1 MCDIYL
7 MRHGRTAMDVLKRSD
22 GWLDLP
28 LSDKGRMGLIPA
40 QQHLK
45 LEPINAIHAA
55 PLRRTQETAHI
66 MASGI
71 VKCPTT
77 FSCPEAMT
85 WNLGVNAGLPK
96 EEAKPKVKEL
106 LAHPDTSPIGG
117 ESYNEFK
124 KRFMAWFKARV
135 KECKAKGKPCLIVCS
150 GSNLRLLG
158 TVLCKNRDEFN
169 LDEGGLVKLRQID
182 GKWHAQTLIG
192 DGADPEEIS

>member
-1 MCDIYL
+1 MIIYL
-7 MRHGRTAMDVLKRSD
+7 MRHGATPMDVLKRSD

-45 LEPINAIHAA
+45 LEPIKAVYAP

-66 MASGI
+66 VASGLLKNP
-71 VKCPTT
+71 VV

-85 WNLGVNAGLPK
+85 WNLGVLAGIPK

-106 LAHPDTSPIGG
+106 LAHPDTKPIGG

-124 KRFMAWFKARV
+124 RRFMTWFKKRA
-135 KECKAKGKPCLIVCS
+135 KEAKDGPILIVCS

-158 TVLCKNRDEFN
+158 TVLFKNRDEFN

-192 DGADPEEIS
+192 EDADPEEIS

>member
-1 MCDIYL
+1 MIIYL
-7 MRHGRTAMDVLKRSD
+7 MRHGRTPMDALKRSD

-45 LEPINAIHAA
+45 LEPIKAVHAP

-66 MASGI
+66 VASGLLKNP
-71 VKCPTT
+71 VTY
-77 FSCPEAMT
+77 SCPEAMT
-85 WNLGVNAGLPK
+85 WNLGVLAGIPK
-96 EEAKPKVKEL
+96 EEARPKVKEL
-106 LAHPDTSPIGG
+106 LAHPDTKPIGG

-124 KRFMAWFKARV
+124 KRFMTWFKKRA
-135 KECKAKGKPCLIVCS
+135 KEAKDGPILIVCS

-158 TVLCKNRDEFN
+158 TVLFKNRDEFN

-192 DGADPEEIS
+192 EDADPEEIS